1 MTHKEKN
8 LNLNDM
14 MKGLKCY
21 KDIIGDS
28 FVWLEGAYNQ
38 RENFFKCYGLEF
50 CYSFRLLDLRGELP
64 LWRQYNTALATSSP
78 MRRQ

>member
-21 KDIIGDS
+21 KDIIRDS

-38 RENFFKCYGLEF
+38 RENFF
-50 CYSFRLLDLRGELP
+50 
-64 LWRQYNTALATSSP
+64 
-78 MRRQ
+78 